1 MTSVGALGN
10 VINLGNSI
18 IGVSILAM
26 PYCFSK
32 CGIVLSLLLV
42 VLSGILSRATCH
54 LLLKGA
60 IITRRRNFEYLAFHT
75 YGSAG
80 KLVVEV
86 GITGFLIGACIAF
99 FVVIGDLGPPLVADM
114 LLLKLTPQL
123 RVIFLAFL
131 GVFVALPLGLLRKVD
146 SLTSF
151 SLLSLI
157 FYGFLIVKIIAEA
170 TPKLFSEIMWNE
182 VVLWEPSG
190 VLPCLPIFSM
200 ALSCQTQLFEI
211 FDTLNEPSLKR
222 MNTVVSGAVNMC
234 STVYVL
240 VGFFGY
246 VAFFDEPMT
255 GNILVKLSPT
265 LISQIIKFG
274 FVITVVI
281 SFPLCLFPCRTSL
294 HSLIFKQGFVH
305 HDAPANYIPDHHFRG
320 LTILL
325 VMITVGIAVVLPN
338 IEVVLGIVGSTI
350 GIIICV
356 ILPSMIFIKVTSK
369 NTNERLLAQ
378 TTLCVGFFIM
388 VVCTYTTLLD
398 TTTNPRELPVE
409 LQQPKDLLNVIK
421 PSPLAPEKVA
431 ELISNVT
438 PSPKLDTG
446 QKVVNQEVL
455 QELNKKGQDGDK
467 RQEPPIP
474 QEPEVK
480 DANLVEEHKAEENKN
495 KVKEDGADDQK
506 ENHVIKEQNIHDKE
520 HVNPSDDQ
528 KKYKVINENNKGK
541 ENLNIANK
549 RKENLDVANSLK
561 KELIED
567 KSGSKAKDSVI
578 VNQEE
583 SVIGQDIS
591 KGKES
596 LDPAAIQKEEME
608 LKEEQ
613 KRPETH
619 EKLLQQLVEKQE
631 EQNKLLQEQ
640 NKIIQELKRNQ
651 DSAQGKEDKKQ
662 NDAGYKIED
671 DKDKKNNQQLYEKSH
686 QLNIKSV
693 EQSQNIGVSNNQAKN
708 NKDKPQLRDNP
719 PVKYKPQ
726 QKVSP
731 NQMSLNQQ
739 NQHMQENII
748 GQPFEDNKNFL
759 PLQPEPHKQLDG
771 IRQKKPLDFQNV
783 INPENKQHMLIQQNQ
798 QDNTGIVQQPV
809 LKNQYSVSIKES
821 NSLNKGDFQDNIHIQ
836 PKFHVTQVLQEYFK
850 NEKGSKIEVG
860 GKVEN
865 KQHKIDSEIDRF
877 NKKLSADA
885 AGEEFSQKNKPQKTK
900 EKIEYIENARGLPKR
915 EMKNLNYPD
924 NNVNSIE
931 EERVVDGD
939 QKDGSVHLA
948 SEPLLVQKNQLGQLI
963 RKEPISERHKR
974 EVNSGQLKMPIY
986 VNNSVPDPVK
996 ESRLENPP
1004 SQVNKMDIQGVL
1016 NSNMQNVASLG
1027 LIKHEMRRLL
1037 EASST
1042 SPIEIRE
1049 VMWNTSAVNTND
1061 FEKTTQTSSQ
1071 NSQKNIT

>member
-86 GITGFLIGACIAF
+86 GIIGFLIGACIAF
-99 FVVIGDLGPPLVADM
+99 FVVVGDLGPPLVADM

-123 RVIFLAFL
+123 RVIFLAFV

-157 FYGFLIVKIIAEA
+157 FYGFLIIKIIAEA
-170 TPKLFSEIMWNE
+170 TPKLFSEIMWNQ

-190 VLPCLPIFSM
+190 ILPCLPIFSM

-234 STVYVL
+234 SIVYIL
-240 VGFFGY
+240 VGVFGY

-294 HSLIFKQGFVH
+294 HSLVFKQGFVH

-325 VMITVGIAVVLPN
+325 VMITVGIAVILPN

-398 TTTNPRELPVE
+398 ATTNRRELPIE
-409 LQQPKDLLNVIK
+409 LQRPKDLNVIK

-431 ELISNVT
+431 ELISNAT

-480 DANLVEEHKAEENKN
+480 DVNLVEEEHGAE
-495 KVKEDGADDQK
+495 A
-506 ENHVIKEQNIHDKE
+506 
-520 HVNPSDDQ
+520 
-528 KKYKVINENNKGK
+528 YKNKGK
-541 ENLNIANK
+541 EGGADSQ
-549 RKENLDVANSLK
+549 KENLGLK
-561 KELIED
+561 
-567 KSGSKAKDSVI
+567 
-578 VNQEE
+578 Q
-583 SVIGQDIS
+583 
-591 KGKES
+591 
-596 LDPAAIQKEEME
+596 
-608 LKEEQ
+608 
-613 KRPETH
+613 
-619 EKLLQQLVEKQE
+619 
-631 EQNKLLQEQ
+631 
-640 NKIIQELKRNQ
+640 
-651 DSAQGKEDKKQ
+651 
-662 NDAGYKIED
+662 
-671 DKDKKNNQQLYEKSH
+671 
-686 QLNIKSV
+686 
-693 EQSQNIGVSNNQAKN
+693 QNIR
-708 NKDKPQLRDNP
+708 DKENLNP
-719 PVKYKPQ
+719 
-726 QKVSP
+726 S
-731 NQMSLNQQ
+731 
-739 NQHMQENII
+739 
-748 GQPFEDNKNFL
+748 D
-759 PLQPEPHKQLDG
+759 
-771 IRQKKPLDFQNV
+771 
-783 INPENKQHMLIQQNQ
+783 
-798 QDNTGIVQQPV
+798 VQ
-809 LKNQYSVSIKES
+809 
-821 NSLNKGDFQDNIHIQ
+821 
-836 PKFHVTQVLQEYFK
+836 
-850 NEKGSKIEVG
+850 
-860 GKVEN
+860 
-865 KQHKIDSEIDRF
+865 
-877 NKKLSADA
+877 
-885 AGEEFSQKNKPQKTK
+885 
-900 EKIEYIENARGLPKR
+900 EKIK
-915 EMKNLNYPD
+915 
-924 NNVNSIE
+924 
-931 EERVVDGD
+931 
-939 QKDGSVHLA
+939 
-948 SEPLLVQKNQLGQLI
+948 
-963 RKEPISERHKR
+963 
-974 EVNSGQLKMPIY
+974 
-986 VNNSVPDPVK
+986 
-996 ESRLENPP
+996 
-1004 SQVNKMDIQGVL
+1004 
-1016 NSNMQNVASLG
+1016 
-1027 LIKHEMRRLL
+1027 
-1037 EASST
+1037 
-1042 SPIEIRE
+1042 
-1049 VMWNTSAVNTND
+1049 
-1061 FEKTTQTSSQ
+1061 
-1071 NSQKNIT
+1071 